1 MKLKVIQFASDGE
14 ILCSAELGLYQL
26 STKWLS
32 VCEALFE
39 GGPVFSQ
46 SMGSTLAHYE
56 IDFAAGMCEF
66 KVRGILAFSGVVLL
80 GTHPSQDLNLV
91 NVFERRLGM
100 LAPCGSADGV
110 PTFVILNML
119 DDRVTD
125 QDQSAMF
132 QLAYHV
138 AAAYCVWSAA

>member
-1 MKLKVIQFASDGE
+1 
-14 ILCSAELGLYQL
+14 
-26 STKWLS
+26 
-32 VCEALFE
+32 
-39 GGPVFSQ
+39 
-46 SMGSTLAHYE
+46 MGSTLAHYE
-56 IDFAAGMCEF
+56 IDFAAGICDF
-66 KVRGILAFSGVVLL
+66 KVRGVLAFSGVLLL

-100 LAPCGSADGV
+100 LAPCGSADGL
-110 PTFVILNML
+110 PTLVILNML

-138 AAAYCVWSAA
+138 AAAYCIWSAA